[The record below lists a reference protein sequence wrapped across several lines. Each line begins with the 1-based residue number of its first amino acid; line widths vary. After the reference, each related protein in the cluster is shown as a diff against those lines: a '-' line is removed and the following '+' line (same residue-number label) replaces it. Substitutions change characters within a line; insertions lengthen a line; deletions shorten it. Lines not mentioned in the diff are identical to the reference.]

1 MLNQTIFGLGTHCA
15 AVKKGSV
22 HKRRRQLG
30 GGRGQKLVKI
40 ADR

>member
-1 MLNQTIFGLGTHCA
+1 MHSNQHDTIAMGA
-15 AVKKGSV
+15 I

-40 ADR
+40 IADG